1 MRGIRLFSLR
11 SLVLCFLFLAPWGMA
26 GGMICG
32 AGALAAE
39 QEQGKK
45 DAGHLKQVMPEA
57 ERFEPAQYRGTPYW
71 VAYRGSDRIGGV
83 FKTEGIGYAGPLEVM
98 TGIDSEGKITGAIP
112 LSHRE
117 TPALAGDG
125 VLRQFMSQF
134 VGKKEPFILKRD
146 DPSGNIDAI
155 ASATVSSRAVMGA
168 MAEAMKIF
176 QKELGAGT
184 N

>member
-1 MRGIRLFSLR
+1 MRGTHLFSLR
-11 SLVLCFLFLAPWGMA
+11 TLTLCVLFLAALGMV

-32 AGALAAE
+32 FDALAAE
-39 QEQGKK
+39 QDQGKG
-45 DAGHLKQVMPEA
+45 DVEHLKKVMPEA
-57 ERFEPAQYRGTPYW
+57 ERFEPAQYMGTPYW

-83 FKTEGIGYAGPLEVM
+83 FKTQGIGYAGPLEVM

-112 LSHRE
+112 LSHNE

-125 VLRQFMSQF
+125 ALRQFMSQF
-134 VGKKEPFILKRD
+134 IGKKAPFILKRD

-168 MAEAMKIF
+168 MAEAMRVF
-176 QKELGAGT
+176 QKELRAGT